1 VSDAQADEGSL
12 RDRLSTAG
20 EEAVGELTQ
29 NLLENPL
36 LSQAVAAALGA
47 GERALQAQRSAM
59 TALNIP
65 SGSELE
71 RLERRLRGVSDRIE
85 DLEDRLDDLS
95 LELGAVRKK
104 IERLSAQDQGG
115 VEGPDPS
122 ERS

>member
-1 VSDAQADEGSL
+1 MSEEQTGEASF

-36 LSQAVAAALGA
+36 FSQALAAALGA

-71 RLERRLRGVSDRIE
+71 RLERRLRRVSDRVE
-85 DLEDRLDDLS
+85 ALEDRLDEISLDLGTLRRK
-95 LELGAVRKK
+95 LEGL
-104 IERLSAQDQGG
+104 AQDQGR
-115 VEGPDPS
+115 VEAPGPG

>member
-1 VSDAQADEGSL
+1 MSEEQAGDQGL
-12 RDRLSTAG
+12 RDRLSSAG
-20 EEAVGELTQ
+20 EDAVGELTQ

-36 LSQAVAAALGA
+36 FNQAVAAALGA

-71 RLERRLRGVSDRIE
+71 RLERRVRSVSDRME
-85 DLEDRLDDLS
+85 ALEDRLDDIALDLGVLGKK
-95 LELGAVRKK
+95 LEGLADR
-104 IERLSAQDQGG
+104 DQGR
-115 VEGPDPS
+115 VETPDPG